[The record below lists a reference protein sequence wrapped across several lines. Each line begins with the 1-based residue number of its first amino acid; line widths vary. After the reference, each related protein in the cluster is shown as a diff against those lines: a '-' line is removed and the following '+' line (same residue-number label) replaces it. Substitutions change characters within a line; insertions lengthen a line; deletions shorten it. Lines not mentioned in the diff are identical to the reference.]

1 MPKIKIDTTGVSE
14 DEAKAFGSGS
24 GESPRPGVYKA
35 KVIEVNPGFAKDGNG
50 GPDKKKPR
58 LEVIY
63 QIQGGEFANA
73 QLWEYV
79 ILPGHESFGDSAKKR
94 MFQLLRAVGLKPS
107 LSELDTDKLVN
118 KAVRVRVRK
127 GTNQEGDY
135 RGEFGAVF
143 KDSDSDVKLT
153 STAAAKAK
161 AEGDDELIGDDD
173 DDDDVVVD
181 EETGTEETDWD
192 ARQGELS
199 QMSVDDLK
207 TIAKEWKDNGWDIT
221 IGGTKSSLVDKI
233 IAVEQEAANQPESEG
248 DDEVIDEDEEI
259 IEDEEVIIEDED
271 QLLTEDQL
279 KGMDGKELVKLAKA
293 DFDIDAKAKGLKT
306 KSLLVAAILE
316 AQGATQEDDEV
327 MPF

>member
-1 MPKIKIDTTGVSE
+1 MPKIKIDTSGVSE

-35 KVIEVNPGFAKDGNG
+35 KVIEVNPGYAKDGDG

-63 QIQGGEFANA
+63 QIQGGEFGGS

-94 MFQLLRAVGLKPS
+94 MFQLLRAVGLKPT

-143 KDSDSDVKLT
+143 KDSDSDIKLT
-153 STAAAKAK
+153 STAAAKDDS
-161 AEGDDELIGDDD
+161 DDELIDDD
-173 DDDDVVVD
+173 EAVLDD
-181 EETGTEETDWD
+181 EGGTEETDWD
-192 ARQGELS
+192 ARKVELAA
-199 QMSVDDLK
+199 MSAPDLK
-207 TIAKEWKDNGWDIT
+207 AIAKEWKDNGWDLT
-221 IGGTKSSLVDKI
+221 IGGTKSELVDKI
-233 IAVEQEAANQPESEG
+233 IAVEQEAANLP
-248 DDEVIDEDEEI
+248 DDEAVTDD
-259 IEDEEVIIEDED
+259 DDVIIDDDDDVIIDDDDKSEY
-271 QLLTEDQL
+271 LTEEQL
-279 KGMDGKELVKLAKA
+279 KAMDPKDLLKLAKD
-293 DFDIDAKAKGLKT
+293 DFDIDAKAAGLKT
-306 KSLLVAAILE
+306 KNTLIAAILE
-316 AQGATQEDDEV
+316 AQGATSGDDED